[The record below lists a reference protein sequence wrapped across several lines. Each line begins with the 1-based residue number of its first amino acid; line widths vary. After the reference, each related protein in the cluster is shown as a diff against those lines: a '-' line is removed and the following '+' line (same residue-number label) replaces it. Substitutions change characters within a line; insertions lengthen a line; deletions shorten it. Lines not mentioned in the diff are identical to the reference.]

1 MFNLNPPMNRPYRRG
16 GILFDFSPFEICKNH
31 SQWNWQYSG
40 KKSGFVFQKRRLL
53 ISWFLDFFLDSRI
66 GVKHAR
72 YEILFCWV
80 LDLISLSFLL
90 ELAYLF
96 WCIFTQVYFYFTFET
111 KIPNIVNVTWLS
123 NTIIVLVIVIK
134 I

>member
-1 MFNLNPPMNRPYRRG
+1 MGHMIWLADIIVAKPRIIKSFGIMVLSKIDDLLNF
-16 GILFDFSPFEICKNH
+16 ISNH
-31 SQWNWQYSG
+31 STTHHKGQKL
-40 KKSGFVFQKRRLL
+40 KKYFEFCEFGD
-53 ISWFLDFFLDSRI
+53 FL
-66 GVKHAR
+66 KYER

-80 LDLISLSFLL
+80 LDLILLSFLL
-90 ELAYLF
+90 EIAYLF